1 MAKNRNMTEE
11 KLRKAKADNAV
22 VYKVMIALA
31 LACAALFS
39 LRSLRAYYATIGG
52 FTALY
57 DWTPWIIGGGLGL
70 AVICGVLPAVWRRP
84 AVRAV
89 CPWFLT
95 AGLFA
100 AVLGCAMRVS
110 WVDDFPLL
118 YFLCVAVLVQYVIF
132 LLYRWEFFL
141 VSLST
146 LAAGGLFFGYSSGF
160 ALNVKSVCLFTAL
173 ILVLAGTAL
182 CGFLASRHKGRLVLG
197 RLRYA
202 MFPPKFS
209 PIFIYLADILWLC
222 CLLVTLLL
230 GSLFAYYCMF
240 AAIAVEFIAA
250 VYYTFQLN

>member
-39 LRSLRAYYATIGG
+39 LRSLRAYYATVGG
-52 FTALY
+52 FSALY
-57 DWTPWIIGGGLGL
+57 DKTPWIMAGGLAL
-70 AVICGVLPAVWRRP
+70 AVLSGVLLKVWKKP

-89 CPWFLT
+89 FPWLLT
-95 AGLFA
+95 AGVLA
-100 AVLGCAMRVS
+100 AVVGYTMRLS

-118 YFLCVAVLVQYVIF
+118 YFLFVAVLVQYVIF

-146 LAAGGLFFGYSSGF
+146 MAAGGLYFGYSSGF
-160 ALNVKSVCLFTAL
+160 AMNPKSIWLFV
-173 ILVLAGTAL
+173 ILMLALAGTAL
-182 CGFLASRHKGRLVLG
+182 CGFLASRRKGRLVLG
-197 RLRYA
+197 RLRYT
-202 MFPPKFS
+202 MFPVKFT
-209 PIFIYLADILWLC
+209 PVLIYLVDILWLC
-222 CLLVTLLL
+222 CTAAVLLL

>member
-11 KLRKAKADNAV
+11 KLRKAKDDSTV
-22 VYKVMIALA
+22 PYKVMIALA

-39 LRSLRAYYATIGG
+39 LRSLRAYYATVGG
-52 FTALY
+52 FSALY
-57 DWTPWIIGGGLGL
+57 GLTPWIIGGGLGL
-70 AVICGVLPAVWRRP
+70 AVICGVLLAIWKKA
-84 AVRAV
+84 AVRMI

-100 AVLGCAMRVS
+100 AVLGCSMRIA
-110 WVDDFPLL
+110 WVDDFRLL

-146 LAAGGLFFGYSSGF
+146 MAAGGLFFGYSSGF
-160 ALNVKSVCLFTAL
+160 ALNIKSVCLAVTL
-173 ILVLAGTAL
+173 LLVLAGTAL
-182 CGFLASRHKGRLVLG
+182 CGFLASRHKGRLALG

-202 MFPPKFS
+202 MFSPKFS
-209 PIFIYLADILWLC
+209 PLFLYLTDALWLC
-222 CLLVTLLL
+222 CFLVTLFL

-240 AAIAVEFIAA
+240 AAIALEFIAA
-250 VYYTFQLN
+250 VYYTLQLN